1 MVKKRNKLIALFAA
15 MFMCLI
21 MFAALMGGGLTAY
34 AESPVQ
40 GSDGVYS
47 VPVNL
52 DGLAMGADNFS
63 SSATV
68 EKSGENYYMTFGH
81 SSSISDMALESG
93 NMQTGYTV
101 RTENGWTYYTYTMS
115 VERLQ
120 SSLSFSAYINAMSR
134 DVSFTIT
141 LNLSD
146 GTRTG
151 DYVDVGERPAEYVPV
166 IQTTAGREY
175 EASRGS
181 VFPIPSATATLG
193 NENLDVSI
201 SAYYVQSGEQTEV
214 PVTNNSITLENVGE
228 YHVVYRAESNTYL
241 TNLGD
246 PSYTEYDVKI
256 TSSAGGSTLA
266 KFEDANGILAEE
278 TSLLASRIT
287 AGSSVYTTAAD
298 KMASIADNFEVFG
311 VSLVGTDGTQVTPG
325 GNITLYLQANMTYD
339 RNEIVVY
346 HMAEDGALNELSA
359 DGYGRYVKFDTD
371 RTGTFIVC
379 IPGVAF
385 VMPMWGYAVILV
397 ACVLVVAAAVMVTV
411 ILVRRKKKAKKL
423 QENAI
428 E

>member
-1 MVKKRNKLIALFAA
+1 MVKRRNLFVAAIAAVCMLMSLFAV
-15 MFMCLI
+15 LT
-21 MFAALMGGGLTAY
+21 GGGLTAY
-34 AESPVQ
+34 AESPVSS
-40 GSDGVYS
+40 SDGTYF

-52 DGLAMGADNFS
+52 DGLTMGADNFS

-81 SSSISDMALESG
+81 SSSVDDLVLESG

-115 VERLQ
+115 AERLQ

-141 LNLSD
+141 LNLAN
-146 GTRTG
+146 GTRMG

-166 IQTTAGREY
+166 IETSAGAEY
-175 EASRGS
+175 EAARGT

-201 SAYYVQSGEQTEV
+201 SAYYVQGGEQTEV
-214 PVTNNSITLENVGE
+214 SVTNNSITLENVGE
-228 YHVVYRAESNTYL
+228 YHVVYRAESSTYL
-241 TNLGD
+241 TNLGN
-246 PSYTEYDVKI
+246 PTCTEYDVAI
-256 TSSAGGSTLA
+256 TSVAGGSTLA
-266 KFEDANGILAEE
+266 KFEDANGVLAEG

-287 AGSSVYTTAAD
+287 SGSSIFATAAD

-311 VSLVGTDGTQVTPG
+311 ISLVGTDGTQITPD

-339 RNEIVVY
+339 RNEVAVY
-346 HMAEDGALNELSA
+346 HMAEDGTLTELSA

-371 RTGTFIVC
+371 KTGTFIVC

-397 ACVLVVAAAVMVTV
+397 VCVLVVAAAVTVTV
-411 ILVRRKKKAKKL
+411 ILVRRKKKSKKL
-423 QENAI
+423 QENAT

>member
-1 MVKKRNKLIALFAA
+1 MVKKKNKLIAFFAA

-34 AESPVQ
+34 AESPVSS
-40 GSDGVYS
+40 SDGVYS

-52 DGLAMGADNFS
+52 EGLAMGADNFS

-68 EKSGENYYMTFGH
+68 EKNGENYYMTFGH
-81 SSSISDMALESG
+81 SSSISDMVLESG

-115 VERLQ
+115 AQRLQ

-134 DVSFTIT
+134 DVSFTIA
-141 LNLSD
+141 LNLAN

-151 DYVDVGERPAEYVPV
+151 DYVDVGERPAAYVPV
-166 IQTTAGREY
+166 IETSAGAEY
-175 EASRGS
+175 EAARGT

-193 NENLDVSI
+193 SENLDVSI
-201 SAYYVQSGEQTEV
+201 SAYYVQNGERTEV
-214 PVTNNSITLENVGE
+214 AIANNSITLENVGE
-228 YHVVYRAESNTYL
+228 YHVVYRAESSTYL
-241 TNLGD
+241 TNLGN
-246 PSYTEYDVKI
+246 PTYTEYDVKI

-266 KFEDANGILAEE
+266 RVEDPNGVLPEGTSILP
-278 TSLLASRIT
+278 SRIT
-287 AGSSVYTTAAD
+287 TGTLYEQAAE
-298 KMASIADNFEVFG
+298 KMKSIADNFEVFG
-311 VSLVGTDGTQVTPG
+311 VSLVGTDGTQVTPD

-339 RNEIVVY
+339 RNEVVVY
-346 HMAEDGALNELSA
+346 HMAEDGTLTELSA

-371 RTGTFIVC
+371 KTGTFIVG

-397 ACVLVVAAAVMVTV
+397 VCVLVVAAAITV
-411 ILVRRKKKAKKL
+411 PIVVVKKRKKKAG
-423 QENAI
+423 ETSD
-428 E
+428 